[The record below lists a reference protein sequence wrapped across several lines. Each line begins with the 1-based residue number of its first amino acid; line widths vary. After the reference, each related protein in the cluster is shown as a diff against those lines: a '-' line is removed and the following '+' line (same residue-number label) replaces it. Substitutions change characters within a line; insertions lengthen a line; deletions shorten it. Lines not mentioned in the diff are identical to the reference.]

1 MESSCATF
9 HSQRWVTCIFVC
21 MCTFINVACS
31 YLDLTKLN
39 IFAFT
44 SSIEEPSIY
53 LLWFLI
59 SSILSLLGTIK
70 LNRFEIVVY
79 VS

>member
-1 MESSCATF
+1 MYFCLYVYLYYNSVRTNF
-9 HSQRWVTCIFVC
+9 
-21 MCTFINVACS
+21 ACS

-70 LNRFEIVVY
+70 LNRFGNRCLRKLN
-79 VS
+79 SGR